1 MISKFDEIIM
11 CSILLLIS
19 IYIELKPE
27 MTTKLINDF
36 RNPNFLLGI
45 FLIVIFSVYILSKN
59 YETKR
64 REKILE
70 SLKKSLLGL
79 VIAYLAHFDLI
90 FTPFWLIFIL
100 AFFFHDWI

>member
-1 MISKFDEIIM
+1 MISRFEEIIV
-11 CSILLLIS
+11 CATLLLIS
-19 IYIELKPE
+19 IYIEYTPE
-27 MTTKLINDF
+27 MTTTLKNDF
-36 RNPNFLLGI
+36 TNPNFVFGI
-45 FLIVIFSVYILSKN
+45 FLVAIFSTYVLSRK
-59 YETKR
+59 YEDKE

-70 SLKKSLLGL
+70 TLKKSLLAL

>member
-1 MISKFDEIIM
+1 MISRFEEIIV
-11 CSILLLIS
+11 CATLLLIS
-19 IYIELKPE
+19 IYIEYTPE
-27 MTTKLINDF
+27 MTTTLISDF
-36 RNPNFLLGI
+36 KNPNFLIGI
-45 FLIVIFSVYILSKN
+45 FFIGIFSTYLLSKDYKN
-59 YETKR
+59 KE

-70 SLKKSLLGL
+70 SLKKSLLAL